1 MHTPWIDHDR
11 EAILLDVLLD
21 SLELLPI
28 VELVEAVELDNAF
41 EVTPVEVEVVSVE

>member
-1 MHTPWIDHDR
+1 MHTPWVDHCS
-11 EAILLDVLLD
+11 ILTLLDTLLD